1 MNIRNIK
8 GYVALFTCMALVVL
22 VFLCALNEKPEEN
35 RIQLAKVSNER
46 VEWQVY
52 GSEDKDFPIILTDME
67 GKAIELCGT
76 LPSKIE
82 DNYGL
87 MMNTVFSKC
96 IIKVDGNKIA
106 SFAEDIT
113 GVKGKMVGDVRLI
126 VPITPDMAG
135 KEIAIS
141 IMPYHSIRLNV
152 EKPVFGNLDSLRGS
166 VVHKNQIHFLII
178 VFMLA
183 IMILSIGF
191 MIYQAKKGNKKIV
204 PINGYFIGIV
214 FLASVWIFCNSDIPQ
229 FLSNRIQ
236 TFCIVGTLALSM
248 IGIPYM
254 GYFSYI
260 IKRETSFFKVMELIG
275 WLCPIVVIIGYVTD
289 IYAPIDVLG
298 LIHLYILVA
307 GFGSF
312 VYAAIEQ
319 KGGDFRKRL
328 VLIESVTMILTA
340 VFALTSYIA
349 SPSERSFAVVGG
361 VGLFVFVAEIL
372 SLLVYDETNYIK
384 ERKYLDTY
392 EEITYKDVLT
402 GIENRI
408 SFDRKLDELQ
418 KDENENFATLI
429 LFDLDCLR
437 EVNDNYGFDEGDA
450 YIVDFAECLK
460 KVYDGK
466 GDYYRLG
473 GDEFAVLIPGKDFD
487 PEETVDGL
495 LKEVN
500 CINRIKKRSLSFIS
514 GWTQRVISKDTNF
527 KRDFYRL
534 ADQSLCAMKIRQ
546 SFAKSEDFKEE

>member
-1 MNIRNIK
+1 MNIRNLK
-8 GYVALFTCMALVVL
+8 GYVAFFTSITLAVL
-22 VFLCALNEKPEEN
+22 VLLCALNEKPEN
-35 RIQLAKVSNER
+35 IRIQLAMVSDTA
-46 VEWQVY
+46 VEWQVA
-52 GSEDKDFPIILTDME
+52 GCEDKDFPVILRDME
-67 GKAIELCGT
+67 GKAIEISGT

-113 GVKGKMVGDVRLI
+113 DVKGKMVGDVRLI

-166 VVHKNQIHFLII
+166 IVHKNQIHFLII
-178 VFMLA
+178 IFMLA
-183 IMILSIGF
+183 IMILSICF
-191 MIYQAKKGNKKIV
+191 MLYQAKKGNKKIV

-214 FLASVWIFCNSDIPQ
+214 FFATLWIFCNSDIPQ
-229 FLSNRIQ
+229 FISNRTQ

-254 GYFSYI
+254 GYFSYV

-298 LIHLYILVA
+298 FTHLYIVVA
-307 GFGSF
+307 GIGSF
-312 VYAAIEQ
+312 AYAILEQ

-328 VLIESVTMILTA
+328 VLMESITMIVTA
-340 VFALTSYIA
+340 FLSLVSYIA
-349 SPSERSFAVVGG
+349 SPSGRSFTVVGG

-402 GIENRI
+402 GIENRV
-408 SFDRKLDELQ
+408 SFDKKLDEL
-418 KDENENFATLI
+418 KESAKGKYETLI

-460 KVYDGK
+460 KIYEPK
-466 GDYYRLG
+466 GDYFRLG
-473 GDEFAVLIPGKDFD
+473 GDEFAALIPGNDFD
-487 PEETVDGL
+487 PDESIDEL

-500 CINRIKKRSLSFIS
+500 YFNRIKKRSLSFIS
-514 GWTQRVISKDTNF
+514 GWIQKEITDDLNF